1 MAIKSFD
8 ADGIHY
14 ISDKGHRGNIK
25 SLKNLM
31 APFGSEERPFK
42 EISKR
47 AHSEE
52 ANKKRSETLKKKHA
66 AKKEAKYVAEVTE
79 EVMKRISNKKL
90 TKTQI
95 QNLDINDWL
104 TEEEKD
110 NLTYR
115 QALNARAAILGLI
128 EPDTSKAIK
137 AMEYVRDSA
146 GEKPADKTDLSVMA
160 TKADSV
166 EMLAEAILN
175 FDINSLDDDNSEEDE

>member
-1 MAIKSFD
+1 MAIKCFD

-14 ISDKGHRGNIK
+14 ISDKGHRGNVN

-31 APFGSEERPFK
+31 APFGSEERPFE

-52 ANKKRSETLKKKHA
+52 ANRKRSETLKKKHA

-79 EVMKRISNKKL
+79 GVMKRISNKKL

-146 GEKPADKTDLSVMA
+146 GEKPADKTDISIMA
-160 TKADSV
+160 EKSKESTLLIDAL
-166 EMLAEAILN
+166 MN
-175 FDINSLDDDNSEEDE
+175 EEDEFEDEWDDE

>member
-1 MAIKSFD
+1 MAIKCFD

-14 ISDKGHRGNIK
+14 ISDKGHRGNVN

-31 APFGSEERPFK
+31 APFGSEERPFE

-52 ANKKRSETLKKKHA
+52 ANRKRSETLKKKHA

-79 EVMKRISNKKL
+79 EVMKRISDKKL

-95 QNLDINDWL
+95 KNLDINDWL

-146 GEKPADKTDLSVMA
+146 GEKPADKTDLSIMA
-160 TKADSV
+160 SKAEGVSLV
-166 EMLAEAILN
+166 AAALAG
-175 FDINSLDDDNSEEDE
+175 DDDEDEEDEE